1 VSTPPE
7 AGPARRAAER
17 AARESY
23 GRLVAFL
30 ASRSGDVAAAEDAL
44 ALAFAAALRQWPVE
58 GVPERPEA
66 WLHAVAKRRQ
76 LDELRRH
83 ADDVRLAADW
93 RVLLDEALPEADELP
108 DRRAALLFACAQD
121 GIEPAIRAPLMLQ
134 TVLGLTAAQIAEA
147 FLMAPATLGQ
157 RLVRAKARIKRDGLA
172 FALPDRADLPARV
185 ASVLDAVYAAYT
197 KGWSEPDPA
206 AGIAMAEEAIWLAT
220 VVTGLLPDEPEAR
233 GVLSLMLYAEA
244 RRRARTDAAGDF
256 VPLSEQDVTRWDARM
271 IELATRLLQAANDA
285 PASGRFQVE
294 AAIQSAQVSRRLG
307 GTATLDDIVRLYDLL
322 ALLAPSPVVRLNRA
336 LAIAQRDGPAAALP
350 LLDELDTDERMA
362 TYQPY
367 WAARASVLAGLGL
380 RDMAQVAFRQAIG
393 LSSNAAV
400 RSWLQRQSDG
410 LGSVR

>member
-1 VSTPPE
+1 VTTSPE
-7 AGPARRAAER
+7 AGTARRAAER

-30 ASRSGDVAAAEDAL
+30 ASRSGDVAGAEDAL
-44 ALAFAAALRQWPVE
+44 AQAFAAALRQWPAQ

-76 LDELRRH
+76 LDELRRR
-83 ADDVRLAADW
+83 ADHDRLAADW
-93 RVLLDEALPEADELP
+93 RVLWDEALPEPEDLP
-108 DRRAALLFACAQD
+108 DRRIALLFACAHD

-134 TVLGLTAAQIAEA
+134 TVLGLTATEIAEA

-172 FALPDRADLPARV
+172 FQLPDRTQLPARV

-206 AGIAMAEEAIWLAT
+206 AGAALADEAIWLAT
-220 VVTGLLPDEPEAR
+220 VVAGLLPDEPEAQ

-244 RRRARTDAAGDF
+244 RRASRTDASGDF

-271 IELATRLLQAANDA
+271 IQLATRLLHAANDE

-294 AAIQSAQVSRRLG
+294 AAIQSAQISRRLG
-307 GTATLDDIVRLYDLL
+307 GAATLDDIVRLYDLL
-322 ALLAPSPVVRLNRA
+322 SALAPSPVVQLNRA
-336 LAIAQRDGPAAALP
+336 MAIARRDGPAAALP
-350 LLDELDTDERMA
+350 LLDDLDGDERMA
-362 TYQPY
+362 AYQPY
-367 WAARASVLAGLGL
+367 WAARASVLAALGL

-393 LSSNAAV
+393 LSSDAAV
-400 RSWLQRQSDG
+400 RSWLQRQSDT
-410 LGSVR
+410 LDPS

>member
-1 VSTPPE
+1 MTAPPQ
-7 AGPARRAAER
+7 AGSARRAAER

-44 ALAFAAALRQWPVE
+44 AQAFAAALRQWPVE

-66 WLHAVAKRRQ
+66 WLHAVARRRQ
-76 LDELRRH
+76 LDEWRRH
-83 ADDVRLAADW
+83 VDADRLAADW
-93 RVLLDEALPEADELP
+93 RVLWDEALPEADDLP

-134 TVLGLTAAQIAEA
+134 TVLGFTAAEIAEA

-157 RLVRAKARIKRDGLA
+157 RLVRAKARIRRDGLA
-172 FALPDRADLPARV
+172 FGLPDRAQLPGRV

-206 AGIAMAEEAIWLAT
+206 AGVAMAEEAIWLAT
-220 VVTGLLPDEPEAR
+220 VVAGLLPDEPEAQ

-244 RRRARTDAAGDF
+244 RRPARTDAGGNF
-256 VPLSEQDVTRWDARM
+256 VPLAEQDVTRWDARM
-271 IELATRLLQAANDA
+271 IHVATRLLHATNDE

-294 AAIQSAQVSRRLG
+294 AAIQSAQISRRLG
-307 GTATLDDIVRLYDLL
+307 GAATPDDIVRLYDLL
-322 ALLAPSPVVRLNRA
+322 ATLAPSPVVRLNRA
-336 LAIAQRDGPAAALP
+336 MAIAQRDGPAAALP
-350 LLDELDTDERMA
+350 LLDDLDGDERMA

-400 RSWLQRQSDG
+400 RNWLQRRSDA
-410 LGSVR
+410 LGDGR

>member
-1 VSTPPE
+1 VTALSG

-44 ALAFAAALRQWPVE
+44 AQAFAAALRQWPVE

-76 LDELRRH
+76 VDELRRH
-83 ADDVRLAADW
+83 VDDDRFAADW
-93 RVLLDEALPEADELP
+93 RALWDEALPEPDELP

-134 TVLGLTAAQIAEA
+134 TVLGLTATQIAEA

-172 FALPDRADLPARV
+172 FRLPDRTQLPARV
-185 ASVLDAVYAAYT
+185 ASVLDAVYAAYA

-206 AGIAMAEEAIWLAT
+206 AGVAMAEEAIWLAT
-220 VVTGLLPDEPEAR
+220 VVAGLLPDEPEAQ

-244 RRRARTDAAGDF
+244 RRPARTDAAGDF

-271 IELATRLLQAANDA
+271 IQLATRLLHATNDE

-307 GTATLDDIVRLYDLL
+307 GTATADDIVRLYDLL
-322 ALLAPSPVVRLNRA
+322 ATLAPSPVVRLNRA
-336 LAIAQRDGPAAALP
+336 MAIAQRDGPAMALP
-350 LLDELDTDERMA
+350 LLDELDGDERMA

-393 LSSNAAV
+393 LSSDAAV
-400 RSWLQRQSDG
+400 RSWLQRQSDA
-410 LGSVR
+410 LGRAR

>member
-1 VSTPPE
+1 VTALPG

-44 ALAFAAALRQWPVE
+44 AQAFAAALRQWPVE

-76 LDELRRH
+76 VDELRRH
-83 ADDVRLAADW
+83 VDDHRFAADW
-93 RVLLDEALPEADELP
+93 RALWDEALPEPDELP

-134 TVLGLTAAQIAEA
+134 TVLGLTATQIAEA

-172 FALPDRADLPARV
+172 FRLPDRTQLPARV
-185 ASVLDAVYAAYT
+185 ASVLDAVYAAYA

-206 AGIAMAEEAIWLAT
+206 AGVAMAEEAIWLAT
-220 VVTGLLPDEPEAR
+220 VVAGLLPDEPEAQ

-244 RRRARTDAAGDF
+244 RRPARTDAAGDF

-271 IELATRLLQAANDA
+271 IQLATRLLHATNDE

-307 GTATLDDIVRLYDLL
+307 GTATADDIVRLYDLL
-322 ALLAPSPVVRLNRA
+322 ATLAPSPVVRLNRA
-336 LAIAQRDGPAAALP
+336 MAIVQRDGPAMALP
-350 LLDELDTDERMA
+350 LLDELDGDERMA

-393 LSSNAAV
+393 LSSDAAV
-400 RSWLQRQSDG
+400 RSWLQRQSDA
-410 LGSVR
+410 LGRAR

>member
-1 VSTPPE
+1 VTAPPE
-7 AGPARRAAER
+7 PGLALRAAER

-44 ALAFAAALRQWPVE
+44 AQAFAAALRQWPVD

-76 LDELRRH
+76 LDEGRRLAEH
-83 ADDVRLAADW
+83 DRLAADW
-93 RVLLDEALPEADELP
+93 RVLWDEALPESDELP

-134 TVLGLTAAQIAEA
+134 VVLGLSAAQIAEA
-147 FLMAPATLGQ
+147 FLMAPAALGQ

-172 FALPDRADLPARV
+172 FRLPDRTQLPARV

-197 KGWSEPDPA
+197 QGWSEPDPI
-206 AGIAMAEEAIWLAT
+206 AGVALAEEAIWLAT
-220 VVTGLLPDEPEAR
+220 VVTGLLPDEPEAQ

-244 RRRARTDAAGDF
+244 RRPARTDARGDF
-256 VPLSEQDVTRWDARM
+256 VPFSQQDVTRWDARM
-271 IELATRLLQAANDA
+271 IHLATRLLHAANDA
-285 PASGRFQVE
+285 PASGRFQLE

-322 ALLAPSPVVRLNRA
+322 AVLAPSPVVRLNRA
-336 LAIAQRDGPAAALP
+336 MAIAQRDGPAAALP
-350 LLDELDTDERMA
+350 LLDDLDADERMA

-367 WAARASVLAGLGL
+367 WAARASVLAALGL

-393 LSSNAAV
+393 LSMNPAV
-400 RSWLQRQSDG
+400 RSWLQRQSDA
-410 LGSVR
+410 LGAA

>member
-1 VSTPPE
+1 MTSVPAS
-7 AGPARRAAER
+7 ALARRAAER
-17 AARESY
+17 VARESY

-44 ALAFAAALRQWPVE
+44 AQAFAAALRQWPVE

-76 LDELRRH
+76 LDEGRRLVDH
-83 ADDVRLAADW
+83 DRLAADW
-93 RVLLDEALPEADELP
+93 RVLWDEALPESDDLP

-147 FLMAPATLGQ
+147 FLMAPSTLGQ

-172 FALPDRADLPARV
+172 FQVPDRTALPGRV

-197 KGWSEPDPA
+197 KGWSEPDA
-206 AGIAMAEEAIWLAT
+206 TAGVALAEEAIWLAT
-220 VVTGLLPDEPEAR
+220 VVAGLLPGEPEAQ
-233 GVLSLMLYAEA
+233 GVLSLMLYAQA
-244 RRRARTDAAGDF
+244 RRAARTDAAGDF
-256 VPLSEQDVTRWDARM
+256 VPLSEQDVTRWDAGL
-271 IELATRLLQAANDA
+271 IHLATRLLHAANDE

-294 AAIQSAQVSRRLG
+294 AAIQSAQISRRLG
-307 GTATLDDIVRLYDLL
+307 GTATHDDIVRLYDLL
-322 ALLAPSPVVRLNRA
+322 ATIAPSPVVRLNRA
-336 LAIAQRDGPAAALP
+336 MALAQRDGPAAALP
-350 LLDELDTDERMA
+350 LLDDLDGDERMA

-367 WAARASVLAGLGL
+367 WAARASVLAALGL

-393 LSSNAAV
+393 LSTNAAV
-400 RSWLQRQSDG
+400 RRWLQRQSEA
-410 LGSVR
+410 LGRA